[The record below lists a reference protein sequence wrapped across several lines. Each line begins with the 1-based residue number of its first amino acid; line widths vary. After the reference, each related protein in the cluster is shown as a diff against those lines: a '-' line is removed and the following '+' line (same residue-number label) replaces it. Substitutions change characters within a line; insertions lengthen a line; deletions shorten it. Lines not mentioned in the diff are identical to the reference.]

1 MIFSDLGLH
10 PDLERATKAL
20 NWLEPT
26 PIQSQSIPVALKGSD
41 ILGCAQTG
49 SGKTASFV
57 LPILHHLMTKPG
69 HGLRA
74 LVIVPTR
81 ELAAQVENC
90 FKDCGKFTP
99 LKVASVIGGVGY
111 DRQRKFMSG
120 GVSVIVATPGRLLDH
135 LKSGR
140 FKMDFIK
147 YLVLDEADRMLD
159 MGFLPDIRAIIS
171 RLPRERQTM
180 LFSATLVK
188 KVEEIA
194 AFALKNPE
202 RVEVSR
208 PTETAEGISQVVYPI
223 SQAQK
228 TDLLVELLKATE
240 MRSVLVFTRTKNR
253 ADRLKNR
260 LSDQGFSVGILHA
273 GRTQG
278 QRMNAMDNFRTG
290 RTQILVATD
299 IAARGI
305 DVREISHVI
314 NFDVPQNPEDYI
326 HRVGRTGRAYG
337 VGDAITFCDREEEP
351 LIAGIER
358 FTGVVFPRAMLPTF
372 AYAIKP
378 NLEPPKP
385 KTFSGINFRR
395 RPIARSRRALF
406 RR

>member
-1 MIFSDLGLH
+1 MLFSELGLH
-10 PDLERATKAL
+10 PDLERAVKSL
-20 NWLEPT
+20 GWEQPT
-26 PIQSQSIPVALKGSD
+26 PIQSQAIPVALKGKD

-49 SGKTASFV
+49 SGKTAAFV
-57 LPILHHLMTKPG
+57 LPILHHLLTLPG

-74 LVIVPTR
+74 FVIVPTR

-90 FKDCGKFTP
+90 FKDCGKFIQIKT
-99 LKVASVIGGVGY
+99 ASVIGGVGY
-111 DRQRKFMSG
+111 DRQRKFMAG
-120 GVSVIVATPGRLLDH
+120 GASVVVATPGRLLDH
-135 LKSGR
+135 LKNGR
-140 FKMDFIK
+140 FKMDSIK

-202 RVEVSR
+202 KVEVSR

-223 SQAQK
+223 SQVQK
-228 TDLLVELLKATE
+228 TDLLTALLKATE

-260 LSDQGFSVGILHA
+260 LADQGFSVGILHA

-278 QRMNAMDNFRTG
+278 QRMNAMENFRTG

-337 VGDAITFCDREEEP
+337 VGDAMTFCDREEEP
-351 LIAGIER
+351 LIAVIER

-372 AYAIKP
+372 SYAIKP

-385 KTFSGINFRR
+385 KTFSGISFRR
-395 RPIARSRRALF
+395 RPIARSRKALF